1 MIFQDSGRHKHKATI
16 RPLNNENFF
25 NPFHATDL
33 FRCPLKTSE
42 NLWFSDVSKG
52 YQKRSGAWNGL
63 SKKKKTKEKNK
74 NIVNL
79 ELILQTVLGQWVNT
93 NTSTKA
99 PKNVLATYYSGLN
112 IDFEQLVIH
121 MVPVLFYSPRNKKTR
136 VFPIFLGGIEREQQ
150 HKIA

>member
-16 RPLNNENFF
+16 RPQNNENFF

-33 FRCPLKTSE
+33 FWCPLKISE

-63 SKKKKTKEKNK
+63 SKKKKTKEKNIN

-93 NTSTKA
+93 
-99 PKNVLATYYSGLN
+99 
-112 IDFEQLVIH
+112 
-121 MVPVLFYSPRNKKTR
+121 
-136 VFPIFLGGIEREQQ
+136 
-150 HKIA
+150 